1 MSVLSKFISPDSVS
15 MAETDMDEKKPSA
28 QKTKRFDPVDNS
40 ESQLRV
46 NPNTDTFSRSATT
59 KQSRSPG
66 MEHSNLMFNQN
77 KDETPLQRKDVDLTN
92 LNIDINMQEL
102 LSDQIKEESKSKSGS
117 RLI

>member
-1 MSVLSKFISPDSVS
+1 
-15 MAETDMDEKKPSA
+15 
-28 QKTKRFDPVDNS
+28 
-40 ESQLRV
+40 
-46 NPNTDTFSRSATT
+46 
-59 KQSRSPG
+59 
-66 MEHSNLMFNQN
+66 MEHSNLMFNTN